1 MNAPLHRYTR
11 HYIDG
16 QWVESTG
23 TETFDSFDPVNRQ
36 PLSQTR
42 LGSESDADAAVQAA
56 QAAQVRYA
64 ATSREE
70 RLALL
75 QRIGESFKQHMP
87 ALIDAVQQS
96 LGAPRMLC
104 ERLQVPAGLMQVQA
118 WSKLLSEFAFEE
130 TRNGNL
136 LVQQPL
142 GVSLCITSWNWP
154 LNGPMGVLL
163 PSLAAGC
170 ATVWKPSEHASA
182 SATILAQ
189 VMHDAGVPAGVF
201 NMVLG
206 NGHVVGRRLVSDPN
220 VAMVSFTGSVNAG
233 LAIGQAAVAKSKRV
247 VLELGGK
254 SPFIVLPDAD
264 VAGATKACMTGL
276 LRNSGQSCNAPSR
289 LIVPKAR
296 LAEAEAVAA
305 AVANGIVIGDPA
317 NPGTQ
322 MGPLANEAHY
332 QSVQR
337 FIERGLNEGA
347 HLVAGGTGHPNGLD
361 QGWYARPTV
370 FSRVADDAHV
380 VQEEAFGP
388 VLVIQSYDTVDEAV
402 ELANR
407 CEFGLS
413 AYVVGPD
420 LALAQQTARRL
431 RPAWVHINGAE
442 MSLAMPFGGFKRS
455 GLGRKFGPEG
465 LKAYLEPQSILIP
478 AAAT

>member
-1 MNAPLHRYTR
+1 MNAHIKRYTR
-11 HYIDG
+11 HYING
-16 QWVESTG
+16 QWVESSG
-23 TETFDSFDPVNRQ
+23 TESFESYNPATGQ
-36 PLSQTR
+36 LLSHTQF
-42 LGSESDADAAVQAA
+42 GSESDADAAVQAA
-56 QAAQVRYA
+56 LVAQARFAQTTRQ
-64 ATSREE
+64 E
-70 RLALL
+70 RMDMLR
-75 QRIGESFKQHMP
+75 RIGESFKKHQ
-87 ALIDAVQQS
+87 AVLVDAVQQS

-118 WSKLLSEFAFEE
+118 WSQVLADFPFEE
-130 TRNGNL
+130 MRGNNL
-136 LVQQPL
+136 LVQQPV

-163 PSLAAGC
+163 PSIAAGC

-182 SATILAQ
+182 SATLLAQ
-189 VMHDAGVPAGVF
+189 IMHDAGLPPGVF

-206 NGHVVGRRLVSDPN
+206 NGHVVGRHLVGDPN
-220 VAMVSFTGSVNAG
+220 VAMVSFTGSVAAG
-233 LAIGQAAVAKSKRV
+233 QAIGQAAVAKSKRV

-264 VAGATKACMTGL
+264 LPAAVKACLTGL

-289 LIVPKAR
+289 LLVPHAR

-305 AVANGIVIGDPA
+305 AVAQAIVIGDPA
-317 NPGTQ
+317 APTTQ

-337 FIERGLNEGA
+337 FIERGMREGA
-347 HLVAGGTGHPNGLD
+347 HVVAGGPGHPHGLE

-370 FSRVADDAHV
+370 LSRVPADAHV

-388 VLVIQSYDTVDEAV
+388 VLVIQSYDSLDEAV

-407 CEFGLS
+407 SEFGLS
-413 AYVVGPD
+413 AYVVGAD
-420 LALAQQTARRL
+420 LAQAQQVARRL
-431 RPAWVHINGAE
+431 QAGMVHINGAE
-442 MSLAMPFGGFKRS
+442 MSLAMPFGGVKRS

-478 AAAT
+478 AAA

>member
-1 MNAPLHRYTR
+1 MSTHVQSYKR
-11 HYIDG
+11 HYING
-16 QWVESTG
+16 AWVESTG
-23 TETFDSFDPVNRQ
+23 TESFDSFSPVDGQ
-36 PLSQTR
+36 LLSHTHF
-42 LGSESDADAAVQAA
+42 GSESDADDAVHAAVSAQNAFAQTSRQERMDMLRRIGASYQKHQAA
-56 QAAQVRYA
+56 LV
-64 ATSREE
+64 
-70 RLALL
+70 
-75 QRIGESFKQHMP
+75 
-87 ALIDAVQQS
+87 DAVQQS

-118 WSKLLSEFAFEE
+118 WSQLLTEFPFEE
-130 TRNGNL
+130 KRGNNL
-136 LVQQPL
+136 LVQQPV

-189 VMHDAGVPAGVF
+189 IMHEAELPPGVF

-206 NGHVVGRRLVSDPN
+206 NGHVVGRRLVGDPN
-220 VAMVSFTGSVNAG
+220 VAMVSFTGSVASG
-233 LAIGQAAVAKSKRV
+233 QAIGQAAVAKSKRV

-264 VAGATKACMTGL
+264 VVSAVKGCMTGL

-305 AVANGIVIGDPA
+305 AVANAIVIGDPA
-317 NPGTQ
+317 QPDTQ
-322 MGPLANEAHY
+322 MGPLGNAAHY

-337 FIERGLNEGA
+337 FIERGLSEGA
-347 HLVAGGTGHPNGLD
+347 HLVAGGVGHPAGLE
-361 QGWYARPTV
+361 QGCYARPTV
-370 FSRVADDAHV
+370 FSRVPADAHI

-388 VLVIQSYDTVDEAV
+388 VLVIQSYDSVDEAV

-407 CEFGLS
+407 SEFGLS
-413 AYVVGPD
+413 AYLIGNDQTLV
-420 LALAQQTARRL
+420 QQTARRL
-431 RPAWVHINGAE
+431 QAGMVHINGAE
-442 MSLAMPFGGFKRS
+442 MSLSMPFGGFKRS

-465 LKAYLEPQSILIP
+465 LKAYLEPQSILLP
-478 AAAT
+478 AA

>member
-1 MNAPLHRYTR
+1 MSTHVQRYTQ

-16 QWVESTG
+16 AWVDSTG
-23 TETFDSFDPVNRQ
+23 TESFESYSPVDGQ
-36 PLSQTR
+36 LLSHTHF
-42 LGSESDADAAVQAA
+42 GGESDADAAVHAAVAAQNAFSQTSRQERLDMLRRIGVSYQKHQAA
-56 QAAQVRYA
+56 LV
-64 ATSREE
+64 
-70 RLALL
+70 
-75 QRIGESFKQHMP
+75 
-87 ALIDAVQQS
+87 DAVQQS

-118 WSKLLSEFAFEE
+118 WSQLLADFPFEE
-130 TRNGNL
+130 KRGNHL
-136 LVQQPL
+136 LVQQPI

-189 VMHDAGVPAGVF
+189 IMHEADLPPGVF

-206 NGHVVGRRLVSDPN
+206 NGHVVGRRLVGDPN
-220 VAMVSFTGSVNAG
+220 VAMVSFTGSVASG
-233 LAIGQAAVAKSKRV
+233 QAIGQAAVAKSKRV

-264 VAGATKACMTGL
+264 LPAAVKACMSNL

-289 LIVPKAR
+289 LIVPNKR

-305 AVANGIVIGDPA
+305 AVAQAIVIGDPA
-317 NPGTQ
+317 QPDTQ
-322 MGPLANEAHY
+322 MGPLGNETHY

-337 FIERGLNEGA
+337 FIERGLSEGA
-347 HLVAGGTGHPNGLD
+347 HLVAGGTGHPTGLE
-361 QGWYARPTV
+361 QGCYARPTV
-370 FSRVADDAHV
+370 FSRVGADAHI

-388 VLVIQSYDTVDEAV
+388 VLVIQTYENLDEAV
-402 ELANR
+402 DLANR
-407 CEFGLS
+407 SEFGLS
-413 AYVVGPD
+413 AYLVGND
-420 LALAQQTARRL
+420 LALVQQTARRL
-431 RPAWVHINGAE
+431 QAGMVHINGAE
-442 MSLAMPFGGFKRS
+442 MSLSMPFGGFKRS

-465 LKAYLEPQSILIP
+465 FKAYLEPQSILLPP
-478 AAAT
+478 A

>member
-1 MNAPLHRYTR
+1 MNAPIQRYAQ
-11 HYIDG
+11 HYING
-16 QWVESTG
+16 QWVQSTG
-23 TETFDSFDPVNRQ
+23 TESFDACSPVTRQ
-36 PLSQTR
+36 PISHTQ

-56 QAAQVRYA
+56 LAAQSAFAQTTRQ
-64 ATSREE
+64 E
-70 RLALL
+70 RLDML
-75 QRIGESFKQHMP
+75 QRIGESFRQHQA
-87 ALIDAVQQS
+87 ALVDAVQQS

-118 WSKLLSEFAFEE
+118 WSKLLAEFPFEE
-130 TRNGNL
+130 QRGANL
-136 LVQQPL
+136 LVQQPV

-154 LNGPMGVLL
+154 INGPMGVLL
-163 PSLAAGC
+163 PSIAAGC

-182 SATILAQ
+182 TATLLAQ
-189 VMHDAGVPAGVF
+189 VMHDAQLPPGVF

-206 NGHVVGRRLVSDPN
+206 NGHVVGRRLVGDPH
-220 VAMVSFTGSVNAG
+220 VAMMSFTGSVA
-233 LAIGQAAVAKSKRV
+233 AGQAIAQAAMAQSKRV

-264 VAGATKACMTGL
+264 LSTAVKACTTGL

-289 LIVPKAR
+289 LIVPRER

-305 AVANGIVIGDPA
+305 AVANAIVIGDPA
-317 NPGTQ
+317 DPATQ

-337 FIERGLNEGA
+337 FIARGVQEGA
-347 HLVAGGTGHPNGLD
+347 YVVAGGPGHPQGLE
-361 QGWYARPTV
+361 QGWFARPTV
-370 FSRVADDAHV
+370 FSRVGADAHI

-388 VLVIQSYDTVDEAV
+388 VLVIQAYDTVDEAV
-402 ELANR
+402 ALANR

-413 AYVVGPD
+413 AYVVGAD
-420 LALAQQTARRL
+420 TGLAQQTARRL
-431 RPAWVHINGAE
+431 QAGMVHINGAE

-465 LKAYLEPQSILIP
+465 LKAYLEPQSILLP
-478 AAAT
+478 AA

>member
-1 MNAPLHRYTR
+1 MNAPLQRYTQ
-11 HYIDG
+11 HYING
-16 QWVESTG
+16 QWIDSTG
-23 TETFDSFDPVNRQ
+23 TESFESYSPVTGAL
-36 PLSQTR
+36 LSHTQF
-42 LGSESDADAAVQAA
+42 GSESDADAAVQAA
-56 QAAQVRYA
+56 LVAQNTFA
-64 ATSREE
+64 HTTREE
-70 RLALL
+70 RLDMLS
-75 QRIGESFKQHMP
+75 RIGESFKKHQA
-87 ALIDAVQQS
+87 ALVDAVQSS

-118 WSKLLSEFAFEE
+118 WSQVLKDFPFDEM
-130 TRNGNL
+130 RGNNL
-136 LVQQPL
+136 LVQQPV

-182 SATILAQ
+182 SAVLLAQ
-189 VMHDAGVPAGVF
+189 IMHEAGLPPGVF

-206 NGHVVGRRLVSDPN
+206 NGHVVGRRLVSDPH
-220 VAMVSFTGSVNAG
+220 VAMVSFTGSVASG
-233 LAIGQAAVAKSKRV
+233 QAIGQAAVAKSKRV

-264 VAGATKACMTGL
+264 LTAAVKTCMTGL

-289 LIVPKAR
+289 LIVPHAR

-305 AVANGIVIGDPA
+305 AVAQAIVIGDPA
-317 NPGTQ
+317 EPTTQ

-337 FIERGLNEGA
+337 FIERGMRDGA
-347 HLVAGGTGHPNGLD
+347 HVVAGGPGHPPGLD

-370 FSRVADDAHV
+370 FSRVSPDAYV

-388 VLVIQSYDTVDEAV
+388 VLVIQSYEHLDEAV

-407 CEFGLS
+407 SEFGLS
-413 AYVVGPD
+413 AYVVGTDP
-420 LALAQQTARRL
+420 ALAQKTARRL
-431 RPAWVHINGAE
+431 QAGMVHINGAE
-442 MSLAMPFGGFKRS
+442 MSLGMPFGGFKRS

-465 LKAYLEPQSILIP
+465 LKAYLEPQSILMP
-478 AAAT
+478 AAA

>member
-1 MNAPLHRYTR
+1 MSEHIQRYTQ
-11 HYIDG
+11 HYING
-16 QWVESTG
+16 AWVDSTG
-23 TETFDSFDPVNRQ
+23 TESFDSHSPVDGRV
-36 PLSQTR
+36 LSHTR
-42 LGSESDADAAVQAA
+42 FGSESDADAAVHAAVLAQNAFAQTSRQERLDMLRCIGASYQKHQAA
-56 QAAQVRYA
+56 LV
-64 ATSREE
+64 E
-70 RLALL
+70 
-75 QRIGESFKQHMP
+75 
-87 ALIDAVQQS
+87 AVQQS

-118 WSKLLSEFAFEE
+118 WSQLLTEFPFEE
-130 TRNGNL
+130 KRGNNL
-136 LVQQPL
+136 LVQQPV

-189 VMHDAGVPAGVF
+189 IMHEAELPPGVF

-206 NGHVVGRRLVSDPN
+206 NGHVVGRRLVGDPN
-220 VAMVSFTGSVNAG
+220 VAMVSFTGSVASG
-233 LAIGQAAVAKSKRV
+233 QAIGQAAVANSKRV

-264 VAGATKACMTGL
+264 LVSAVKGCMTGL

-305 AVANGIVIGDPA
+305 AVANAIVIGDP
-317 NPGTQ
+317 NQPDTQ
-322 MGPLANEAHY
+322 MGPLGNAAHY

-337 FIERGLNEGA
+337 FIERGLSEGA
-347 HLVAGGTGHPNGLD
+347 HLVAGGTGHPVGLEH
-361 QGWYARPTV
+361 GCYARPTV
-370 FSRVADDAHV
+370 FSRVSADAHI

-388 VLVIQSYDTVDEAV
+388 VLVIQSYDSVDEAV

-407 CEFGLS
+407 SEFGLS
-413 AYVVGPD
+413 AYLVGTDPV
-420 LALAQQTARRL
+420 LTQNTARRL
-431 RPAWVHINGAE
+431 QAGMVHINGAE
-442 MSLAMPFGGFKRS
+442 MSLSMPFGGFKRS
-455 GLGRKFGPEG
+455 GLGRKFGSEG
-465 LKAYLEPQSILIP
+465 LKAYLEPQSILLP
-478 AAAT
+478 AA